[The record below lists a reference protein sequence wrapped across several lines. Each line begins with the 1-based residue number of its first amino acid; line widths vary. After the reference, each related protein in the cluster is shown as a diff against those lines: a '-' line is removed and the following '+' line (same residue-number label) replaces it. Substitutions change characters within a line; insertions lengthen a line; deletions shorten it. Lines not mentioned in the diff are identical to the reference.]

1 MSTIFVQI
9 LIVLSRIPAYI
20 HIVTVCIV
28 SLIVSVLYVSILD
41 DVTEICLIIKEE
53 RKKKNDNN
61 KHGKL

>member
-9 LIVLSRIPAYI
+9 LIVLSRIPASI
-20 HIVTVCIV
+20 HIATVCIV

>member
-9 LIVLSRIPAYI
+9 LIVLSKIPASI
-20 HIVTVCIV
+20 HIVMVCIV

-41 DVTEICLIIKEE
+41 DVTEIYLIIKEE